1 MASRAEHLIRL
12 ATLVENMQNDERV
25 LIDENKIEIIN
36 GFRSDGSN
44 GQRLREV
51 LKCAIFGVLPL
62 TKSPLKGNWL
72 WYDDD
77 GMPEPPHIQGQQI
90 NELATALLGDQVC
103 GGLLFGPVILSRPEI
118 EKKRKRKLR

>member
-1 MASRAEHLIRL
+1 MASKAEHLIRL

-25 LIDENKIEIIN
+25 LIDENKIEIIK
-36 GFRSDGSN
+36 GFGPDGSDGP
-44 GQRLREV
+44 RLREV
-51 LKCAIFGVLPL
+51 LKCAIFAALPL
-62 TKSPLKGNWL
+62 SKSPLKGNWL
-72 WYDDD
+72 WYDDE

-118 EKKRKRKLR
+118 EKSESEN